1 MQLPIDT
8 ALQQKFRSWSRYLI
22 ITVGVI
28 ALLVLIGWQ
37 FDITG
42 LKQMGLPPT
51 SMNPLT
57 AIGFLMISIAVFLF
71 LRSSHNIT
79 AFVLTIIVV
88 IIGIAEFGAFLF
100 NFDWQLDTVLYA
112 NKLAE
117 QRGDGLV
124 NQMAPNTAFCFLL
137 AGISL
142 ILFKYEAG
150 LQQRTSHYL
159 VLIVAFIGMLSLLS
173 QLYNVDTSTSFL
185 AHISMAPSTALCFFL
200 FSLSVLFADAD
211 KGVMKEFSSSLV
223 GSVLARVLIPAAI
236 IIPAVLGLLH
246 LQGYWTGIY
255 NNEFGT
261 ALYSLSIIFIF
272 VAIIWYNAY
281 LLNKRDLLRKQT
293 ENALRDSEQHIQA
306 IFRSAPDAVIVMDSK
321 GIVTK
326 WNPEAEHLLGWKE
339 EETRGRLLAELIIP
353 EEFREAHKRGLE
365 RFLHTGESRIIGKT
379 IDLWAIKKNR
389 ESIDVSL
396 RISPLLLEGNRFFIG
411 FVRDITEKKEIENRL
426 KTFNEELSR
435 QVEEK
440 TNELTD
446 IFERITDGFIALDK
460 NFNYTY
466 VNEKAGELIHRD
478 PVSLIGKNIW
488 EEFPLTVGSETYHA
502 FIKAMTEQTYVAN
515 TDYYAPLNLWQA
527 NYIYPSPNG
536 LSIFIRDISEQKKAE
551 TEVNKARDLAEKLI
565 GSLPGV
571 FYFFDANGR
580 FIRWNREFERVTGY
594 TSKEIENMHPT
605 DFFGEESKAYIAQR
619 IESVFME
626 GINDAETSFLTK
638 DGRRIPYY
646 FKAVLINFEG
656 KPCLLGNGVDIAERK
671 RAEEE
676 LISSEQKYKFL
687 FENNPLSMW
696 MLSLPDYNVVDVNN
710 VALLKYGYT
719 REEFLKLSMADFRPK
734 EDVERFKASTNTA
747 FRGIFHAGVWRHLK
761 KDGTI
766 IYVDI
771 YTHDFY
777 YKGQQT
783 RLVLANDITEKHIA
797 EQKLKESYESI
808 RKLTGHLQN
817 VREEERL
824 HISRE
829 IHDEL
834 GQLLT
839 VLKMD
844 VSWLNKR
851 IEPENAAAKEKLAEI
866 LGLIDSTVKSVRRI
880 ASELRPTLLD
890 DLGLLAAMEWH
901 LEEFERRSGIETESS
916 LPEIEQPLPDA
927 LKIGLFRIFQESL
940 TNVARHSGAKK
951 VKVSLQ
957 QRDKELV
964 LTVHDNGKGFDESGT
979 VKKTLGLLG
988 MKERTLMMGG
998 QYNISG
1004 IIGEGTTVTV
1014 AVPLPNAD
1022 L

>member
-1 MQLPIDT
+1 MKLPSDT
-8 ALQQKFRSWSRYLI
+8 VLQQKLRRWSKYLVI
-22 ITVGVI
+22 AVGVI
-28 ALLVLIGWQ
+28 ALLVLTGWQ
-37 FDITG
+37 FDII
-42 LKQMGLPPT
+42 LLRQMGLPPT
-51 SMNPLT
+51 AMNPLS
-57 AIGFLMISIAVFLF
+57 AIGFLMASIAMFLF
-71 LRSSHNIT
+71 LQTLQNKIALALSIL
-79 AFVLTIIVV
+79 VL
-88 IIGIAEFGAFLF
+88 IIGIAKFSGFLF
-100 NFDWQLDTVLYA
+100 NFEWQLDTVLYSG
-112 NKLAE
+112 KLSD
-117 QRGDGLV
+117 QTVRGLKH
-124 NQMAPNTAFCFLL
+124 QMAPNTAFCFLL

-142 ILFKYEAG
+142 ILFNYETDSK
-150 LQQRTSHYL
+150 QRTSHYL
-159 VLIVAFIGMLSLLS
+159 VLIVAFIGLLSLLG
-173 QLYNVDTSTSFL
+173 QLYNVDTSTGFL
-185 AHISMAPSTALCFFL
+185 VHVSMAPSSALCFFL
-200 FSLSVLFADAD
+200 FSLSVLFADAAN
-211 KGVMKEFSSSLV
+211 GVMKEFTSNLV
-223 GSVLARVLIPAAI
+223 GSTLARVLIPAAI
-236 IIPAVLGLLH
+236 IIPAALGLLH
-246 LQGYWTGIY
+246 LQGYWASVY

-272 VAIIWYNAY
+272 VAIIWYNAH

-293 ENALRDSEQHIQA
+293 EYALRDSEQHIQA
-306 IFRSAPDAVIVMDSK
+306 IFHNAPDAVIVMDSK
-321 GIVTK
+321 GFVTK
-326 WNPEAEHLLGWKE
+326 WNPEAERLLGWKE
-339 EETRGRLLAELIIP
+339 EEVKSRLLADLIIP
-353 EEFREAHKRGLE
+353 EEFREAHKKGLD
-365 RFLHTGESRIIGKT
+365 RFLNTGESRIVGKT
-379 IDLWAIKKNR
+379 IDLWAIKKDH

-396 RISPLLLEGNRFFIG
+396 RISPLLLQGKQFFIG
-411 FVRDITEKKEIENRL
+411 FVRDITEKKKIEDRL

-446 IFERITDGFIALDK
+446 IFERVTDGFIALDK

-478 PVSLIGKNIW
+478 PASLLGKNVW
-488 EEFPLTVGSETYHA
+488 EEFPQIVGSDTYHA
-502 FIKAMTEQTYVAN
+502 FIKAMTEQIYITN
-515 TDYYAPLNLWQA
+515 IDYYAPLELWQA

-536 LSIFIRDISEQKKAE
+536 LSVFIRDISEQKKAE

-594 TSKEIENMHPT
+594 TSREIENMQPT
-605 DFFGEESKAYIAQR
+605 DFFGEESKAYISQR
-619 IESVFME
+619 IESVFLE
-626 GINDAETSFLTK
+626 GINDAEASFLTK

-656 KPCLLGNGVDIAERK
+656 KPCLLGNGIDIAERK

-676 LISSEQKYKFL
+676 LVASEQKYKFL
-687 FENNPLSMW
+687 FESNPLSMW
-696 MLSLPDYNVVDVNN
+696 MLSLPGYNIVDVNN

-719 REEFLKLSMADFRPK
+719 KEEFLNLTIADFRPK
-734 EDVERFKASTNTA
+734 EDVERFKANTNTS
-747 FRGIFHAGVWRHLK
+747 FRGIYHAGVWRHLK
-761 KDGTI
+761 KDGTV

-797 EQKLKESYESI
+797 EQKLMESYESI

-844 VSWLNKR
+844 VSWLNKKL
-851 IEPENAAAKEKLAEI
+851 EPENRVAKEKLVEI
-866 LGLIDSTVKSVRRI
+866 SGLIDSTVKSIRRI

-901 LEEFERRSGIETESS
+901 LEEFERRSGIETERS
-916 LPEIEQPLPDA
+916 LQEIEQPLPDA

-957 QRDKELV
+957 RKEKELI
-964 LTVHDNGKGFDESGT
+964 LTVQDNGRGFDESGT

-1004 IIGEGTTVTV
+1004 IPGEGTIVTVTV
-1014 AVPLPNAD
+1014 PLPDTD